1 MMRVSSCTSSE
12 TFKSRLCRSARGM
25 AVAVAA
31 SVAALQPAR
40 ATTIVDPAGDF
51 LATYT
56 GPHNGDLDVLSASA
70 VQNGTSVTLT
80 ANLNGAIVQV
90 EDGQGGTFPSP
101 ASPARFPGA
110 DQAVRPRSPTLGE
123 HTREVL
129 AEIGYS
135 EAEIE
140 AIFAAEAAA

>member
-1 MMRVSSCTSSE
+1 VQTP
-12 TFKSRLCRSARGM
+12 AQ
-25 AVAVAA
+25 VAA
-31 SVAALQPAR
+31 
-40 ATTIVDPAGDF
+40 DPQ
-51 LATYT
+51 
-56 GPHNGDLDVLSASA
+56 VMAS
-70 VQNGTSVTLT
+70 
-80 ANLNGAIVQV
+80 GAIVQV

-101 ASPARFPGA
+101 AAPARFPGA
-110 DQAVRPRSPTLGE
+110 DATVRPRSPTLGE